1 MRGAKSLVYAAL
13 LGRSWTT
20 LSAVS
25 AATSVVLLQST
36 ASADPAAN
44 HVHDVRLR
52 ADDGSSGAAE
62 IEIVGT
68 GAPAYSVRVAD
79 GGRRLL
85 VDLSDSD
92 VVGAPAAITTG
103 AGLVGGILTQT
114 YPTPTGQMTRLTV
127 TLQRE
132 ATYRIVPDGTTLR
145 VLLAPTGAAPVP
157 TSKVPLAPAPES
169 TATVHDIRFERS
181 SSNASGCSR

>member
-13 LGRSWTT
+13 LGRGWAT
-20 LSAVS
+20 LGATG
-25 AATSVVLLQST
+25 AASTVLLLPSV

-52 ADDGSSGAAE
+52 ADDASPGAAQ

-92 VVGAPAAITTG
+92 VVGAPAAITTATG
-103 AGLVGGILTQT
+103 VVGGILTQS
-114 YPTPTGQMTRLTV
+114 YPTPTGLMTSVPAETMIAAVTV
-127 TLQRE
+127 
-132 ATYRIVPDGTTLR
+132 V
-145 VLLAPTGAAPVP
+145 
-157 TSKVPLAPAPES
+157 K
-169 TATVHDIRFERS
+169 TAVTE
-181 SSNASGCSR
+181 